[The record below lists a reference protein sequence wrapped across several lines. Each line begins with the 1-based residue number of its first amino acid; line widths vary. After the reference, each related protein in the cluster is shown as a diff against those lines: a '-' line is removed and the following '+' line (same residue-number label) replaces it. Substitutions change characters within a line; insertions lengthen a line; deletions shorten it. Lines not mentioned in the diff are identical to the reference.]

1 MRPEQAT
8 HDLMRGRKSVA
19 ARLDKQSRQ
28 LRLRFSGACSFRD
41 YCGSELQD
49 IDHLVNCGETGR
61 TLKYNAQIVF
71 V

>member
-8 HDLMRGRKSVA
+8 HDLMRGRENIA

-28 LRLRFSGACSFRD
+28 LRRRFSGACSFRD
-41 YCGSELQD
+41 FCGSELRQ
-49 IDHLVNCGETGR
+49 IDQLVNCGETGR